1 MRYIDP
7 DQIDQKS
14 IDQKRINKIMDIQ
27 NIKNRIDRIK
37 NQSDQLIKFFD
48 DKLDQLNQ
56 DQIDHLIK
64 IISDKSLSKD
74 QKLDMIIQDQLSS
87 IHPDQDQI
95 IYELDI
101 IIDLMDI
108 INNILYYDLKIY
120 KDYFKIKLDDLSK
133 KIIDQ
138 D

>member
-1 MRYIDP
+1 
-7 DQIDQKS
+7 
-14 IDQKRINKIMDIQ
+14 MDIQ